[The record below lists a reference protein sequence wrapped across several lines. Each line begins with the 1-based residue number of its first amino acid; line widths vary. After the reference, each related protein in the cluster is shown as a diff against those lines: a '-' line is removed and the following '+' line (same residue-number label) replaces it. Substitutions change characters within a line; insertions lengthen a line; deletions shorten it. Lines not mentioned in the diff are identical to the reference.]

1 MPPSIQGSPGKDQR
15 KSKRR
20 SVRYSARV
28 EFVSGRTA
36 GCFISDVS
44 DTGARLE
51 VPFSDKV
58 PEHFRLWLSS
68 NGSAHRICHVVWRKP
83 REVGVKFDR
92 PLPQQQRQALEPAS
106 HADARRAIIEAVNS

>member
-1 MPPSIQGSPGKDQR
+1 MPPSIQGSASKDQR
-15 KSKRR
+15 KSRR
-20 SVRYSARV
+20 RTVHYAARV

-58 PEHFRLWLSS
+58 PEQFRLWLSS
-68 NGSAHRICHVVWRKP
+68 NGSARRMCRVVWRKP
-83 REVGVKFDR
+83 RQVGVRFDR
-92 PLPQQQRQALEPAS
+92 PLPQQQRQALEPVS
-106 HADARRAIIEAVNS
+106 QADARRAIIEAVNS